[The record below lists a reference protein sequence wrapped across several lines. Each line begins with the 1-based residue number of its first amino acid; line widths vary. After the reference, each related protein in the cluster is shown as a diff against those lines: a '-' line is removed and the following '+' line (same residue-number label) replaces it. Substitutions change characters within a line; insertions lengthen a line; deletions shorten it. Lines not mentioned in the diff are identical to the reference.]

1 MSDNMAERSKVRRER
16 MVFNRAASFAAG
28 EQWDMKFWQ
37 SLSAEDRIAALES
50 IRLEYQEFC
59 RVSNQ

>member
-1 MSDNMAERSKVRRER
+1 MSDKMAERSRARRSR
-16 MVFNRAASFAAG
+16 MVFNRAESFAAG
-28 EQWDMKFWQ
+28 EQWDLEFWQ
-37 SLSAEDRIAALES
+37 SLSAEARIAALES